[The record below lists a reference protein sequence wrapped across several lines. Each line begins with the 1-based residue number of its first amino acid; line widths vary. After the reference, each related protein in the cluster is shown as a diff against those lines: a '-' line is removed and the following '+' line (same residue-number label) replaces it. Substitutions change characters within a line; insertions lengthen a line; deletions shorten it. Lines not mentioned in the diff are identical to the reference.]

1 MALQVRRGT
10 NAERL
15 GITPA
20 LGELIFTTDSNRL
33 YVGDGSTAGG
43 LASAG
48 LESLIADTT
57 PQLGGNLDL
66 NGQSITGTGSINIT
80 GTISASGNIN
90 LGDGVAGDVLVIGG
104 SIQGNLVPDT
114 DITWNLGSP
123 SKQFNEAWISQ
134 LNVENQLTVGRIMG
148 DIIADDSTVVFD
160 SSTGLVAAA
169 QVSGTFTGNVVGSLD
184 GVVGATTPAVGSFTN
199 LEADTIDGDVTGSVF
214 TNDSTL
220 VIDGIN
226 GNIHASTIVS
236 GGTVVVDRESAGTS
250 LLKVNG
256 NNEYGALHL
265 TTKGAGDL
273 SAGSGR
279 IGQVIFSVEDV
290 SGISSYASITGSR
303 TAMFLAH
310 AADKDFGPST
320 KYVIWSNGKLG
331 VGKDTEALA
340 TLEVAGDSIVSG
352 YTLFGRITT
361 TQRNA
366 LTAANGMVIYN
377 TTDNKFQG
385 YENGAWASLI

>member
-1 MALQVRRGT
+1 M
-10 NAERL
+10 
-15 GITPA
+15 
-20 LGELIFTTDSNRL
+20 
-33 YVGDGSTAGG
+33 
-43 LASAG
+43 
-48 LESLIADTT
+48 
-57 PQLGGNLDL
+57 
-66 NGQSITGTGSINIT
+66 
-80 GTISASGNIN
+80 
-90 LGDGVAGDVLVIGG
+90 
-104 SIQGNLVPDT
+104 
-114 DITWNLGSP
+114 
-123 SKQFNEAWISQ
+123 
-134 LNVENQLTVGRIMG
+134 
-148 DIIADDSTVVFD
+148 
-160 SSTGLVAAA
+160 
-169 QVSGTFTGNVVGSLD
+169 
-184 GVVGATTPAVGSFTN
+184 
-199 LEADTIDGDVTGSVF
+199 TGSVF
-214 TNDSTL
+214 ADDSTL

-226 GNIHASTIVS
+226 GNVHASTIIS

-273 SAGSGR
+273 SAGVGR
-279 IGQVIFSVEDV
+279 IGQVIFSVEDE

-303 TAMFLAH
+303 DAMFLAH

-361 TQRNA
+361 TQRDA

-377 TTDNKFQG
+377 STDNKFQG
-385 YENGAWASLI
+385 RENGVWVNLI